1 MLLLNLPNAETA
13 FIALANVLN
22 RPLPLSFFTAD
33 EAAQAS
39 AYNLVMQ
46 TLSHKSQPLYEH
58 LTKTVQD
65 VAPELYLNDM
75 FLSLFTGQLAID
87 EAARL
92 WDVYV
97 FEGDALL
104 VRAAVALLLSREMA
118 LLGSKTAEEVLE
130 VMARSNVNS
139 GSTRAVGEVGAE
151 DRFMAAVRT
160 AGKA

>member
-1 MLLLNLPNAETA
+1 MPNAETA

-22 RPLPLSFFTAD
+22 RSLPLSFYTSD
-33 EAAQAS
+33 ETAQAS

-58 LTKTVQD
+58 LTKTVGNVQ
-65 VAPELYLNDM
+65 PELYLSDM
-75 FLSLFTGQLAID
+75 FLGMFTSHLAID

-118 LLGSKTAEEVLE
+118 LLGSKTPDEVTS
-130 VMARSNVNS
+130 VMRRANSSTGLAR
-139 GSTRAVGEVGAE
+139 TVGEVGAE
-151 DRFMAAVRT
+151 DGFMTAVRE
-160 AGKA
+160 AGKV